1 MLIRIK
7 LTIFLLFTGFGCIIN
22 TSVDLYSQVLTGAER
37 TEQYIPLLKGKK
49 VGIVANQT
57 SRIGETHLVDS
68 LLSLGMNV
76 VKVFGPEHGFRGNND
91 DGLAVNDTMDFQ
103 TGLPVISLYGKRK
116 KPTPGDLKGID
127 LMIFDIQDV
136 GVRFYTFISTMQY
149 VMEACAEN
157 QVDLLILDRPNP
169 NGFYVDGPV
178 LDTNYRSFVGMQ
190 PIPVVYGMTVAEYA
204 WMLNEEGWLKN
215 GEKCHL
221 QYILCKNWD
230 HRKYYELPVKPSPNL
245 PNIESI
251 YLYPS
256 LCFFEGTSMSVGR
269 GTNFPFQIYG
279 HPDYP
284 AGQYSFTPRSIP
296 GTATH
301 PKYEGKL
308 CNGVDLTHVPKFFLR
323 NNSGVIMQWLVDA
336 YEEMGK
342 NELFFNNYFDKLTG
356 NDKIRKEILAGRTA
370 LVIQASWKK
379 EVQAFKKIRKKY
391 LLYRDFE

>member
-1 MLIRIK
+1 MQFIK
-7 LTIFLLFTGFGCIIN
+7 KILTSLLMMSFMIIIPE
-22 TSVDLYSQVLTGAER
+22 TMEAYSQIQTGADR
-37 TEQYIPLLKGKK
+37 TEAYLPVLKGKK
-49 VGIVANQT
+49 VGVVANQT

-68 LLSLGMNV
+68 LLFLGVNV

-91 DGLAVNDTMDFQ
+91 DGLAIDDNVDAR

-116 KPTPGDLKGID
+116 KPAPENLKGID

-157 QVDLLILDRPNP
+157 HVDLLILDRPNP
-169 NGFYVDGPV
+169 NGYYVDGPV

-190 PIPVVYGMTVAEYA
+190 PVPVVYGMTVAEYA
-204 WMLNEEGWLKN
+204 LMLNEEGWLAN
-215 GEKCHL
+215 GEKCNL
-221 QYILCKNWD
+221 QYILCKNWN
-230 HRKYYELPVKPSPNL
+230 HRKFYELPVKPSPNL
-245 PNIESI
+245 PDIESV

-256 LCFFEGTSMSVGR
+256 LCFFEGTVMSVGR
-269 GTNFPFQIYG
+269 GTDFPFQIYG
-279 HPDYP
+279 HPEYP
-284 AGQYSFTPRSIP
+284 PGQYSFTPRSIP

-301 PKYEGKL
+301 PKYEGQL
-308 CNGVDLTHVPKFFLR
+308 CNGVNLSHVPKGFLR
-323 NNSGVIMQWLVDA
+323 TNSGVIMQWLVDA

-342 NELFFNNYFDKLTG
+342 KDDFFNSYFDKLAGT
-356 NDKIRKEILAGRTA
+356 DKIRKEILAGRSA
-370 LVIQASWKK
+370 LVIQAGWKK